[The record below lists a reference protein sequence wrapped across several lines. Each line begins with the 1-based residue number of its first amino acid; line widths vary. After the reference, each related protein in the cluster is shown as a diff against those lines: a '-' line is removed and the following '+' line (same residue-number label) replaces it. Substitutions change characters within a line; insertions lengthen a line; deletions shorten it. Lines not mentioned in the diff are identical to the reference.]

1 MKGRN
6 GEREKSSV
14 EIFSISPFRRFS
26 FSPLLPFSS
35 SPFLI
40 KKTLLKSI
48 YLSIFVCVLT
58 SISACSYSF
67 TGASVPSH
75 LKTIAIPI
83 CVDRT
88 GSGEASLSDD
98 FTNELINKFLNDN
111 TLQVAERNNSDAL
124 LECTIL
130 SLTDSPQVVA
140 GGENIQTRRITLNAK
155 VVYRD
160 LVQKKNI
167 FEKNFTNYGDYD
179 SSEDITAARADAIT
193 AAIDKITEDILL
205 GVVSNW

>member
-1 MKGRN
+1 MKFSKKN
-6 GEREKSSV
+6 KNWSV
-14 EIFSISPFRRFS
+14 GVSECRSVGKYSNTQILHYFIPQLLRRK
-26 FSPLLPFSS
+26 L
-35 SPFLI
+35 
-40 KKTLLKSI
+40 LLKSI
-48 YLSIFVCVLT
+48 YLTIFVCVFT
-58 SISACSYSF
+58 GISACSYSF

-83 CVDRT
+83 SVDRT

-160 LVQKKNI
+160 LIQKKNI

-179 SSEDITAARADAIT
+179 SSADITAARADAIT
-193 AAIDKITEDILL
+193 TAIDKITEDILL